1 MTKGE
6 ARLFFPY
13 IKALAE
19 GKTIQKQII
28 TENGARISWKD
39 VDDLNF
45 LLGGIYRIKPEPK
58 YRPFETREEC
68 WNEMLKHEPFGWV
81 TDGDINYCISI
92 IDNSIIMVGDYDE
105 YTWSRSYEHALKAF
119 KFIDGQPFG
128 FKIDETDK

>member
-58 YRPFETREEC
+58 YRPFETEAEC
-68 WNEMLKHEPFGWV
+68 WKEMLKHEPFGWIEVDV
-81 TDGDINYCISI
+81 TYKSI
-92 IDNSIIMVGDYDE
+92 ASVQEKYLYLNGENSLRHYSTLFRDA
-105 YTWSRSYEHALKAF
+105 TFA
-119 KFIDGQPFG
+119 DGQPFG
-128 FKIDETDK
+128 IKME